1 MKILIWQ
8 HLEWIKLLQKYVIR
22 SRKKR
27 RPLHNLKQ
35 IFKSYSVYRY
45 GIKRSVKLPLQQPN
59 QCEKIWSITLSTK
72 GISAVCK
79 MTTVMKDAA
88 STVFWVS
95 IIYRRYQSAYSIINN
110 IYRYSNV
117 AKHSVIETIWRY
129 VWKVSFI
136 LCCSGIVKKIKIHC
150 ERYLCLRK
158 RTIDL

>member
-1 MKILIWQ
+1 MSQEI
-8 HLEWIKLLQKYVIR
+8 E
-22 SRKKR
+22 RKEDR
-27 RPLHNLKQ
+27 
-35 IFKSYSVYRY
+35 
-45 GIKRSVKLPLQQPN
+45 
-59 QCEKIWSITLSTK
+59 CKIWSKFSKVILFTDMELKEAQNYLFNNQINMKRYEANGILCHSGIILLTK

-79 MTTVMKDAA
+79 MTTVMKDSA
-88 STVFWVS
+88 STVFWAP
-95 IIYRRYQSAYSIINN
+95 IIYRRYQSAYSIINY

-117 AKHSVIETIWRY
+117 AKHSVIETIWRC